1 MGAPTYDARSS
12 DCQLVFVGASGSSAT
27 LRPGGLRWLQPPPSG
42 RRNKVPRGGGDRGSA
57 ALRDDYGG
65 QRERSGIARAA
76 VPRRAGPEGSSL
88 VLRSPSGSHVVFCV
102 RPLWW
107 TASCPRRG
115 RRRWSTSP
123 AQAQRGL
130 TGGPAPVVRPLCC
143 VGHSVLQSP
152 AHAGARVLALLPR
165 G

>member
-1 MGAPTYDARSS
+1 MGLPAS
-12 DCQLVFVGASGSSAT
+12 DCQHVSVGATGA
-27 LRPGGLRWLQPPPSG
+27 LPGGL
-42 RRNKVPRGGGDRGSA
+42 NKVRRIGGEGAPA
-57 ALRDDYGG
+57 ALRGDYGG
-65 QRERSGIARAA
+65 QRERSRITRAA
-76 VPRRAGPEGSSL
+76 VPCCTAPDGPSCRSSADTGRQV
-88 VLRSPSGSHVVFCV
+88 VLCV

-143 VGHSVLQSP
+143 VGRSVLQSP
-152 AHAGARVLALLPR
+152 AHAGSQVFALLPR